1 MKLKLR
7 NGIVVETDD
16 DYEGFVR
23 AISIPSDYTG
33 NWYVGCRTCLYFG
46 HTGAYSPLEW
56 LGGAYGNEYDVV
68 SEEK

>member
-23 AISIPSDYTG
+23 VISIPNYYTG
-33 NWYVGCRTCLYFG
+33 NWYMGLRTCLYFG
-46 HTGAYSPLEW
+46 LLSPTEW
-56 LGGAYGNEYDVV
+56 LGGAYGADYDVI
-68 SEEK
+68 SEVLE